1 MDRSLVSEGAA
12 TSRTHRERT
21 ERRPPRRVT
30 DAGRPTS
37 AVPCTHNSG
46 VITGS
51 TPRESET
58 ETETETETEPESES
72 ESETEV

>member
-1 MDRSLVSEGAA
+1 
-12 TSRTHRERT
+12 
-21 ERRPPRRVT
+21 VT

-51 TPRESET
+51 TPRESEPET
-58 ETETETETEPESES
+58 ESETEPETETETETEPEP
-72 ESETEV
+72 ESETEG